1 MSTMDPRIRS
11 VFSSVLGINADR
23 LTDEDSPATIAEWD
37 SLSHISL
44 VMALEA
50 EFGVQFEPE
59 DLAGMASVAA
69 IRERVGDDS

>member
-1 MSTMDPRIRS
+1 MDPRIRS

>member
-1 MSTMDPRIRS
+1 MDPRIRS
-11 VFSSVLGINADR
+11 VFSSVLGINDDR
-23 LTDEDSPATIAEWD
+23 LTDEDSPSTIAEWD

-69 IRERVGDDS
+69 IRERIGDDS

>member
-1 MSTMDPRIRS
+1 MDPRIRS

-23 LTDEDSPATIAEWD
+23 LTDEDSPSTIAEWD